1 MLDQLFGS
9 KTRVG
14 LLRLFFDHPEEKY
27 YVRELTRVVG
37 AQINSV
43 RRELNNLTQ
52 LGIVAVIETDEE
64 AEQDQELLEMVPK
77 GLNKKKYYKLNTSF
91 VLFEELSSL
100 FSKSH
105 VLHEKDF
112 VKELAALGQVHY
124 LALTGFFTG
133 VQNPKTDILLVG
145 NVSREQ
151 VGRIIKQFEQ
161 KSGREINY
169 TIMPL
174 KEFEYRREITDR
186 FLYDILVNPK
196 MVIVDSLGVN

>member
-14 LLRLFFDHPEEKY
+14 LLKLFFDNPETKY

-52 LGIVAVIETDEE
+52 LGIVSVIETDEDLTGEE
-64 AEQDQELLEMVPK
+64 ALLDMVPK
-77 GLNKKKYYKLNTSF
+77 GLNKKKYYKLNRSF
-91 VLFEELSSL
+91 VLFDELSSL
-100 FSKSH
+100 FNKSH

-112 VKELAALGQVHY
+112 IKQLTTLGQIHY

-133 VQNPKTDILLVG
+133 VTQPMTDILIVG
-145 NVSREQ
+145 NVNREQ
-151 VGRIIKQFEQ
+151 LSGIIKQFEQ
-161 KSGREINY
+161 KAGREINY

-174 KEFEYRREITDR
+174 REFEYRREIMDK
-186 FLYDILVNPK
+186 FLYDIMVSPK
-196 MVIVDSLGVN
+196 MVVVDTLGVN

>member
-14 LLRLFFDHPEEKY
+14 LLRLFFDNPEEKY

-43 RRELNNLTQ
+43 RRELNNLTL
-52 LGIVAVIETDEE
+52 LGIVAVIEDSSLEE
-64 AEQDQELLEMVPK
+64 EVDPEDVVPK
-77 GLNKKKYYKLNTSF
+77 GLNKKKYYKLNSSF
-91 VLFEELSSL
+91 VLFEELTAL

-112 VKELAALGQVHY
+112 VKQIATVGQIHY
-124 LALTGFFTG
+124 LALSGFFTG
-133 VQNPKTDILLVG
+133 VNNAATDLLIVG
-145 NVSREQ
+145 SVNRELLSK
-151 VGRIIKQFEQ
+151 IIGDFEK

-174 KEFEYRREITDR
+174 KEFEYRREITDK

-196 MVIVDSLGVN
+196 IVVVDTLGVN